1 MPQFAVPLAITAAL
15 TSVASAGMSFYGQQ
29 QQAAAASRMAQYNY
43 ATQKAQMEMQ
53 GQIAAQQ
60 AMAQGQAAASVA
72 NYNASIMKNEAL
84 RAEQE
89 AREKARRMREENERL
104 LGTQRAAFGKSGV
117 TSAGSPLMVMADTAG
132 LAELA
137 VADELYKAD
146 AQRSGLYTQASLEQ
160 YKGRLAMWNAGMEA
174 AGAQWNI
181 NNAGAMAR
189 PYLLQGMNEAAGLRM
204 SSYGSLISGVGS
216 AASSLASAP
225 WGSGG
230 GGGFSQRFPEFGRYG
245 SQFMPR

>member
-1 MPQFAVPLAITAAL
+1 MPQFAVPLAITAAI
-15 TSVASAGMSFYGQQ
+15 TSLASAGMSFYGQQ
-29 QQAAAASRMAQYNY
+29 QQAAAAQRMAQYNY
-43 ATQKAQMEMQ
+43 AVQKSQMEMQ

-89 AREKARRMREENERL
+89 AREKARRMRDENERL
-104 LGTQRAAFGKSGV
+104 LGTQRAAFGKAGV
-117 TSAGSPLMVMADTAG
+117 TSAGSPLMIMADTAG

-160 YKGRLAMWNAGMEA
+160 YKGRLAQWNSGIEA

-181 NNAGAMAR
+181 NNAGALAR
-189 PYLLQGMNEAAGLRM
+189 PYLLQGMNEASALRM
-204 SSYGSLISGVGS
+204 GSYGSLISGFGS
-216 AASSLASAP
+216 ATNSLASVP
-225 WGSGG
+225 WGAG
-230 GGGFSQRFPEFGRYG
+230 GGGFSQKFPEFGRYA